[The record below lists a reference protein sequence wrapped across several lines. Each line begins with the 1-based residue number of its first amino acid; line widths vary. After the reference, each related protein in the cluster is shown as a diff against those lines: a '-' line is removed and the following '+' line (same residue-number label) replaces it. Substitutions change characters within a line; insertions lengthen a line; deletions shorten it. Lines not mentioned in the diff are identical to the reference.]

1 MLLWRACEREGKR
14 VWELFTSTVSG
25 LEFRWSL
32 FLAPFCLRTKKIVRE
47 FGTYSAS
54 SLQVLCKF
62 SASATQLRCRVYG
75 LASALQSFTEEFV
88 GFVPG
93 ASVLQNLRTCIRV
106 AAKSDTRMRRSAS
119 SRGWNLQRFGTV
131 YIRSSGLNAWPT
143 YVLSAWRQ
151 KKTEFIVLLL
161 RSPPKNNT
169 TPHTTNLSSATPPW
183 PMTPQQ

>member
-1 MLLWRACEREGKR
+1 M
-14 VWELFTSTVSG
+14 ELFTSTVSG

-75 LASALQSFTEEFV
+75 LALVLQSLTEEFV

-93 ASVLQNLRTCIRV
+93 ASVLQNLRTCIHV

-151 KKTEFIVLLL
+151 KKPTCFFFALLL
-161 RSPPKNNT
+161 KT
-169 TPHTTNLSSATPPW
+169 TLHH
-183 PMTPQQ
+183 TPQTSPQPPHHGQ